1 MSDVRAPTDTAGVIA
16 PPPLIALAT
25 LVIGVVGDWLLPL
38 NALASVLNWPARI
51 GIGAALL
58 LAGGALVVV
67 GEQAFKQ
74 VGTNVK
80 PWRPSLALATT
91 GIYAHLRNPMYV
103 GAILILTGL
112 AAALASDWMA
122 IMLLRRRCCSISAWS
137 AARSAISTPSSAR
150 TIGATRRACRAT
162 AGRAEAGSLCALGA
176 EPV

>member
-1 MSDVRAPTDTAGVIA
+1 MSDGSAPADTAGVIA

-51 GIGAALL
+51 GIGAVLL

-122 IMLLRRRCCSISAWS
+122 ILLLPTAVLLHFGVVRREERYLDAKFGEDY
-137 AARSAISTPSSAR
+137 RR
-150 TIGATRRACRAT
+150 YKATVPRYGWPR
-162 AGRAEAGSLCALGA
+162 
-176 EPV
+176 

>member
-1 MSDVRAPTDTAGVIA
+1 MSDGRAPADTAGVIA
-16 PPPLIALAT
+16 PPPLIALAAV
-25 LVIGVVGDWLLPL
+25 LLGVAADWLLPL

-51 GIGAALL
+51 GIGAVLL

-122 IMLLRRRCCSISAWS
+122 IMLLPTALLLHFGVVRREERYLDAKF
-137 AARSAISTPSSAR
+137 
-150 TIGATRRACRAT
+150 GEDYRRYKASVPRY
-162 AGRAEAGSLCALGA
+162 GWPR
-176 EPV
+176 

>member
-1 MSDVRAPTDTAGVIA
+1 MSDGRAPADTAGVIA
-16 PPPLIALAT
+16 PPPLIALAA
-25 LVIGVVGDWLLPL
+25 LLLGVAADWLWPMDGLD
-38 NALASVLNWPARI
+38 SVLNWPARI
-51 GIGAALL
+51 GIGAVLL

-122 IMLLRRRCCSISAWS
+122 ILLLPTALLLHFGVVRREERYLEAKF
-137 AARSAISTPSSAR
+137 
-150 TIGATRRACRAT
+150 GEDYRRYKASVPRY
-162 AGRAEAGSLCALGA
+162 GWPR
-176 EPV
+176 

>member
-1 MSDVRAPTDTAGVIA
+1 MSDGRAPADTAGVIA

-51 GIGAALL
+51 GIGAVLL

-122 IMLLRRRCCSISAWS
+122 ILLLPTALLLHFGVVRREERYLDAKF
-137 AARSAISTPSSAR
+137 
-150 TIGATRRACRAT
+150 GEDYRRYKASVPRY
-162 AGRAEAGSLCALGA
+162 GWPR
-176 EPV
+176 

>member
-1 MSDVRAPTDTAGVIA
+1 LRRRWGEIMSDGRAPADTPGVIA

-51 GIGAALL
+51 GIGAVLL

-122 IMLLRRRCCSISAWS
+122 ILLLPTALLLHFGVVRREERYLEAKF
-137 AARSAISTPSSAR
+137 
-150 TIGATRRACRAT
+150 GEDYRRYKASVPRY
-162 AGRAEAGSLCALGA
+162 GW
-176 EPV
+176 PH

>member
-1 MSDVRAPTDTAGVIA
+1 MSDGRAPADTAGVIA

-51 GIGAALL
+51 GIGAVLL

-67 GEQAFKQ
+67 GERAFKQ

-122 IMLLRRRCCSISAWS
+122 ILLLPTALLLHFGVVRREERYLEAKF
-137 AARSAISTPSSAR
+137 
-150 TIGATRRACRAT
+150 GEDYRRYMASVPRY
-162 AGRAEAGSLCALGA
+162 GWPR
-176 EPV
+176 